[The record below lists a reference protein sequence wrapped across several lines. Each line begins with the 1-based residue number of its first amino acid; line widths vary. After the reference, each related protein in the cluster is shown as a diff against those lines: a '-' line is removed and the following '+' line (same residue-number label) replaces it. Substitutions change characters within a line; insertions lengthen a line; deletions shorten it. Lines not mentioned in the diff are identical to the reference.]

1 MGDGIHVAS
10 LQDDPSRPH
19 FSAPKGAASAWPPRG
34 RFGARKRRVAATPL
48 SRLPQPPRQWPL
60 ASRPKFADREADPG
74 IPPKPKLPTKR
85 KRKRTRD
92 AFSGRR
98 KGVLRA
104 QPPLRPENTRKRRG
118 RFPTTP

>member
-19 FSAPKGAASAWPPRG
+19 LSAPKAAASAWPPRG
-34 RFGARKRRVAATPL
+34 RRCARKRRVAATPL

-60 ASRPKFADREADPG
+60 ASRQKSADRKADPG
-74 IPPKPKLPTKR
+74 IPQKRKLRTKR
-85 KRKRTRD
+85 NRKRTRD
-92 AFSGRR
+92 CFSGSR

-104 QPPLRPENTRKRRG
+104 QPPPRPENTRKRRG
-118 RFPTTP
+118 RFRTTP